1 MPVYNQTRP
10 KSLPRKN
17 RLRLLLLALIAL
29 GSVVAWAALQ
39 ARTPTY
45 GQSLTTSAISPT
57 NLPGSTTPS
66 PLTYTTSASTQTPTP
81 SATAAPVTSQNGAW
95 NKAFGV
101 LQNSLAVLA
110 MEENGYSHLFAYQP
124 GASPFIRLSHG
135 AWDDI
140 QPALN
145 PGGTQV
151 AFASNR
157 SGWWELY
164 LLDLHT
170 GALSQITDSPEYD
183 GAPSWS
189 PDGRWLAYES
199 YLGENSGLDIF
210 IRPLDGAQE
219 PIQLTDDPGADFDP
233 SWSSLGRQIAFV
245 STRSGENDIWV
256 ADLDKADQRFTN
268 VSRNNRQIESH
279 PSWSPDGSQLVWS
292 AIGQNGMHELY
303 LWSSGSSERF
313 NNKPLLVGSGNWP
326 AWSPAG
332 NALLTLLSTPNQEFI
347 TGYGFPEKT
356 VTLPPITLDGA
367 VNGITW
373 GALAPG
379 LNLAETFSSSHQV
392 TIEPAW
398 QPALTPMADI
408 PAGRQRLVA
417 LDDVQAPNAVLQ
429 DLVDES
435 FVGLRKHV
443 AQVTGW
449 DLLANL
455 ENAYVPLTVPLN
467 PGSDED
473 WLYTGRAF
481 AFNPLPANAGW
492 LVILR
497 EDYGAQTYWRVW
509 MRARYQDGS
518 QGRPLK
524 ALAWDF
530 NARSSGD
537 PRAYETGGAY
547 SRGIPA
553 GYWVDFTRLAS
564 AYGWERISALSTWRS
579 AYQAARF
586 YQFIHSAGLDWQE
599 AMLEIYPPEVLVT
612 PTAIIPTTQVPTRTP
627 RPSLTPIPTRTRWP
641 TRTSTPT
648 ATLRP
653 ASSATPTP

>member
-1 MPVYNQTRP
+1 MPANNQPQP
-10 KSLPRKN
+10 KSVRRKN
-17 RLRLLLLALIAL
+17 SLRLLLLGLITL
-29 GSVVAWAALQ
+29 GSLVIWAAWQ
-39 ARTPTY
+39 ARTPTF
-45 GQSLTTSAISPT
+45 GQSLPTSTNAQTNPPRFTAASIPT
-57 NLPGSTTPS
+57 RTLAASTQAPTLSATPS
-66 PLTYTTSASTQTPTP
+66 PGNPK
-81 SATAAPVTSQNGAW
+81 NEEW
-95 NKAFGV
+95 NEAFGV

-110 MEENGYSHLFAYQP
+110 MEENGYSQLFAYQP
-124 GASPFIRLSHG
+124 GASPFIRLSRG

-145 PGGTQV
+145 PDGRHL

-157 SGWWELY
+157 SGRWELY
-164 LLDLHT
+164 LLDLIT
-170 GALSQITDSPEYD
+170 GELSQITDSPEYD

-199 YLGENSGLDIF
+199 YLGEGGGLEIF

-233 SWSSLGRQIAFV
+233 SWSAQGRQIAFV
-245 STRSGENDIWV
+245 STRSGVNDIWV
-256 ADLDKADQRFTN
+256 ADLDKVDERFTN
-268 VSRNNRQIESH
+268 VSRNNQQIESH

-303 LWSSGSSERF
+303 VGSSGTTVGLSTRPS
-313 NNKPLLVGSGNWP
+313 LVGSGNWP
-326 AWSPAG
+326 AWSPSG

-347 TGYGFPEKT
+347 TGYGLPEKT
-356 VTLPPITLDGA
+356 ITLPPVPLDGA
-367 VNGITW
+367 VNGLTW
-373 GALAPG
+373 GVLAPG
-379 LNLAETFSSSHQV
+379 LDLINTFTNTNQITV
-392 TIEPAW
+392 EPAW
-398 QPALTPMADI
+398 KPALIPMADI

-417 LDDVQAPNAVLQ
+417 LEDVQAPNAVLQ

-435 FVGLRKHV
+435 FVGLRKRI
-443 AQVTGW
+443 AQMTGW
-449 DLLANL
+449 DMLANL

-467 PGSDED
+467 PGSGED

-497 EDYGAQTYWRVW
+497 EDYGPQTYWRVM

-524 ALAWDF
+524 AFVWDF

-547 SRGIPA
+547 SKGIPA
-553 GYWVDFTRLAS
+553 GYWVDFTSLAS

-586 YQFIHSAGLDWQE
+586 HQFIHSAGLDWQE

-627 RPSLTPIPTRTRWP
+627 RPSLTPIPTSTRWP

-653 ASSATPTP
+653 VSSATPTP

>member
-1 MPVYNQTRP
+1 MPVNNLP
-10 KSLPRKN
+10 PPNSLTHNN
-17 RLRLLLLALIAL
+17 RLRLLLLVLIAL
-29 GSVVAWAALQ
+29 LSVAAWAAWQ

-45 GQSLTTSAISPT
+45 GQSLATSSISPT
-57 NLPGSTTPS
+57 NTPGSTTTSLPS
-66 PLTYTTSASTQTPTP
+66 LTHNASTQAPTP
-81 SATAAPVTSQNGAW
+81 SATAALVTSQNETW
-95 NKAFGV
+95 NDAFGV

-110 MEENGYSHLFAYQP
+110 LHENGYSQLFAYQL

-157 SGWWELY
+157 SGWWDLY
-164 LLDLHT
+164 LLDLQT
-170 GALSQITDSPEYD
+170 GALTQITDSPEYD

-199 YLGENSGLDIF
+199 YLGENGGLDIF

-233 SWSSLGRQIAFV
+233 SWSALGRQIAFV

-268 VSRNNRQIESH
+268 ISRNNRQIETH

-292 AIGQNGMHELY
+292 AIGQNGLHELY
-303 LWSSGSSERF
+303 VWSPGNSTRF
-313 NNKPLLVGSGNWP
+313 NTRPLMVGSGNWP
-326 AWSPAG
+326 VWSPAG
-332 NALLTLLSTPNQEFI
+332 NALLTQLSTPNQEFI
-347 TGYGFPEKT
+347 TGYGLPENT
-356 VTLPPITLDGA
+356 ITLPPIPLDGA
-367 VNGITW
+367 VDGLTW
-373 GALAPG
+373 GTLAPG
-379 LNLAETFSSSHQV
+379 LNLATTFASTNQIMV
-392 TIEPAW
+392 EPAW
-398 QPALTPMADI
+398 RPALTPMADI

-417 LDDVQAPNAVLQ
+417 LEDVQAPNAVLQ

-435 FVGLRKHV
+435 FVGLRARV
-443 AQVTGW
+443 AQDTGW

-455 ENAYVPLTVPLN
+455 ENAFVPLTVPLN
-467 PGSDED
+467 PGSGED
-473 WLYTGRAF
+473 WLHTGRAF

-497 EDYGAQTYWRVW
+497 EDYGAQTYWRVL

-518 QGRPLK
+518 QGRPIK
-524 ALAWDF
+524 ALAWNF

-547 SRGIPA
+547 SSGIPA
-553 GYWVDFTRLAS
+553 GYWVDFTHLAS
-564 AYGWERISALSTWRS
+564 AYGWERIAALSTWRS

-586 YQFIHSAGLDWQE
+586 HQFIHSDGLDWQE